1 MTQRQE
7 VNLYLPHLQ
16 PKVDY
21 LAPGVVVRGLAA
33 LLLIMVATAC
43 FDVVQNIQ
51 LQQQLDDERMQVD
64 QLADQIEAVK
74 EQLPESQAARLDK
87 EIQQLGREVKRRKAI
102 SRLIDGQSIGNTDG
116 FSEQLQ
122 SLARESSAQL
132 ALTGFEFSSGGDV
145 VSLQGET
152 RHPESV
158 PYYVARLR
166 DSDSFSNSLF
176 GTLSIEREENTSRM
190 QFSLSQ
196 PEEVNE

>member
-21 LAPGVVVRGLAA
+21 LAPALVVRGLAA
-33 LLLIMVATAC
+33 LLLIMVAIAC

-51 LQQQLDDERMQVD
+51 LQQQLDVEQVQVD

-74 EQLPESQAARLDK
+74 QQLPESQAARLDQ

-102 SRLIDGQSIGNTDG
+102 SRLIDGQSIGNTAG

-122 SLARESSAQL
+122 SLARESSAEL

-152 RHPESV
+152 RHPEAV

-176 GTLSIEREENTSRM
+176 GSLSIQRQDGSSRL
-190 QFSLSQ
+190 QFSLNQQEKAS
-196 PEEVNE
+196 E